1 MPVIPKD
8 NRDALLASYSIGLKL
23 KTLRHEKRLTL
34 SSLRGETGLS
44 SSLLSKLESDLMVPT
59 LAKLA
64 KICRV
69 YGIDLGYF
77 FSDVHHHSSAIT
89 RKAQMLEDRKE
100 HGLVRTSSLHL
111 PNAESKQVS
120 KLIELSPTS
129 TMILSE
135 AGRRTELTA
144 YVLEGS
150 LRVSSAGAEELLSV
164 GDCIILDTDAAVL
177 FTGVDTRCRLLV
189 VAVR

>member
-59 LAKLA
+59 LTTLA

-69 YGIDLGYF
+69 YGIGLGYF
-77 FSDVHHHSSAIT
+77 FSEPQYHSSAIT
-89 RKAQMLEDRKE
+89 RKAHMLEDRKQ
-100 HGLVRTSSLHL
+100 HGLTKTTLLHM
-111 PNAESKQVS
+111 PNAHGKQVS
-120 KLIELSPTS
+120 KLIELSPAS
-129 TMILSE
+129 TMTLSE

-144 YVLEGS
+144 YVLDGS
-150 LRVSSAGAEELLSV
+150 LRISSASAEELLSV
-164 GDCIILDTDAAVL
+164 GDCIVLDTDSAVL
-177 FTGVDTRCRLLV
+177 ISGGDTRCRLLV
-189 VAVR
+189 VAAR